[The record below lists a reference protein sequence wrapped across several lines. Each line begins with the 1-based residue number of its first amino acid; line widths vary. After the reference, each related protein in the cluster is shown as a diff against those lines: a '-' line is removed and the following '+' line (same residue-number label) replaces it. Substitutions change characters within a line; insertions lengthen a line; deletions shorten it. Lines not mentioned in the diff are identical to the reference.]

1 MKYTTAILFLFLT
14 QAIAICQDDKDA
26 ARKDLAKLQG
36 SWKLISGELAGQA
49 LPAGT
54 LSSFSLQIR
63 DNQYEFRN
71 GQETEKAS
79 MVLDPSKSPA
89 HVDFTVTE
97 GSYKGQKQIG
107 IYQLSDNKVKFCL
120 AQPDEKKR
128 PEAFKTT
135 AENQYMIF
143 EFERVKP

>member
-1 MKYTTAILFLFLT
+1 MKYTIVILILFLT
-14 QAIAICQDDKDA
+14 QAITLSQEDKDA
-26 ARKDLAKLQG
+26 ARKDLSKLQG
-36 SWKLISGELAGQA
+36 NWKLISGEVAGQA
-49 LPAGT
+49 LPAAS
-54 LSSFSLQIR
+54 LSGFSLVIR

-71 GQETEKAS
+71 SQETEKAS
-79 MVLDPSKSPA
+79 MVLDPSKNPA
-89 HVDFTVTE
+89 HIDFTVTE

-120 AQPDEKKR
+120 AQPDEKNR

-135 AENQYMIF
+135 AQNQCMIF

>member
-1 MKYTTAILFLFLT
+1 MKYITAILFLFLT
-14 QAIAICQDDKDA
+14 QATSFSQDKEEA
-26 ARKDLAKLQG
+26 VRKDLSKLQG

-79 MVLDPSKSPA
+79 MVLDPSKNPA
-89 HVDFTVTE
+89 HIDFTVTD

-120 AQPDEKKR
+120 AQPDDKKR
-128 PEAFKTT
+128 PDTFKTT

>member
-1 MKYTTAILFLFLT
+1 MKCTSMFLILLLAYAAAHS
-14 QAIAICQDDKDA
+14 QDKDDA
-26 ARKDLAKLQG
+26 VRKDLTRLQG
-36 SWKLISGELAGQA
+36 NWKLISGELAGQA
-49 LPAGT
+49 LPAGI
-54 LSSFSLQIR
+54 LSGFSLSIR

-71 GQETEKAS
+71 SQETEKAT
-79 MVLDPSKSPA
+79 MLLDPSKKPA
-89 HVDFTVTE
+89 NIDFTVTD
-97 GSYKGQKQIG
+97 GSYKGQKQLG
-107 IYQLSDNKVKFCL
+107 IYELSDNKVKFCL